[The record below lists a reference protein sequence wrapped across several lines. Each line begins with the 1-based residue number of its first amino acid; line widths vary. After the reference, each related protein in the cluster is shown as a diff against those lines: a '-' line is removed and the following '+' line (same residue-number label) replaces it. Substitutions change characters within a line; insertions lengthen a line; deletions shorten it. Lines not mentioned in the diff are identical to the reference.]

1 MKLQNEIMDILK
13 ELKNFLSYILLFII
27 LYIFIGIM
35 ISFASTLFQ
44 ISLSSFGNF
53 QVVFAPIIAGIIT
66 IWLWWRK

>member
-13 ELKNFLSYILLFII
+13 EPKNFLSYILLFII

-35 ISFASTLFQ
+35 ISFMSTLFQ
-44 ISLSSFGNF
+44 ISLASFGSF
-53 QVVFAPIIAGIIT
+53 QVVFAPIISGIIT